1 MACDVTSRDVAS
13 DLVIDVLKNL
23 MNDKNI
29 SEETKLGA
37 GGLGL
42 DSTAKR
48 GIFPHIGVA
57 VHKKGCVLDDAEP
70 SDFEGAKTVGELVD
84 LVWDDLT

>member
-1 MACDVTSRDVAS
+1 MACELTSRDMVS
-13 DLVIDVLKNL
+13 ELVIKVLKDL
-23 MNDKNI
+23 LDDKNI
-29 SEETKLGA
+29 NEETKLGT

-48 GIFPHIGVA
+48 GLFPHVGVA

-70 SDFEGAKTVGELVD
+70 SDFADSKTVGDLVD
-84 LVWDDLT
+84 LVWDDIT